1 MSVEPS
7 PGRCGLQGLW
17 VGLGHARVV
26 MGADENDQ
34 TALRFAK
41 KLA

>member
-1 MSVEPS
+1 MRPS
-7 PGRCGLQGLW
+7 RDVVV

-26 MGADENDQ
+26 MGADVNDQ

-41 KLA
+41 ELA